1 MTDENKSPSTEE
13 EKPVTTS
20 DQMISPRWNEKPEQN
35 VRLNYKH
42 HRTMKRRTH
51 YNQQ

>member
-13 EKPVTTS
+13 EKPVMTS
-20 DQMISPRWNEKPEQN
+20 DQDDIATLKPEQN